1 MPCATITFHLLSFG
15 REFAVLLLDFIENG
29 QLWRFAM
36 SSKVL
41 ICEDERVIHEFIRK
55 TLRDGGI
62 ESVSAYTGEGA
73 LRLAREEQPQIILLD
88 MMLPDMDGAQVLS
101 SLRGQDEN
109 QLTSV
114 IVLSGSPPEELE
126 GKLAEFSVTDYVTKP
141 FNPDHLLRVVRK
153 AAKDFAV
160 PSSEQP
166 LILVVEDSHVHQKVV
181 GRFLEDNGFQPIFA
195 ETVQQA
201 LQFVS
206 TFLPQAIILDLH
218 LPKGSGL
225 EILAELKSRNEQIP
239 VIVTSGIID
248 KRILQELSAYK
259 VKAVLTKPIV
269 VSRLQEELDE
279 IFAGSSCAVNEKK
292 VDSKETQILLVEDFL
307 LTVRATEKT
316 LGDMGFGVIS
326 ARDGASALT
335 LFSSNSIDLIV
346 LDVALPG
353 MNGVEFLETVRRWG
367 GKTPCIVVSGSLDS
381 KKQEDLR
388 NLGVKKFFAK
398 PLSFHEF
405 GLYVNG
411 LLREVDPSAS
421 QVCPYDVL
429 IAMNGDHAA
438 HLVEETVRAMGF
450 VTQAVNDGFLALA
463 ELRRGPKLFVFDVD
477 LGGVDG
483 PELARRAGPP
493 DQRRTRLLA
502 LAEYLDESMEDELRK
517 LGIDAALRKPFHREE
532 LQQKLSSLL
541 TGSTFQIPMSA
552 FLDGFQQLLDALPS
566 ESDADYWK
574 QVGML
579 GHDLRG
585 SAMYVDHS
593 DLASLGQQIDDG
605 VKSGDTTS
613 VATHLTEV
621 KRILQTLR
629 QDETSPTSETTVSAG
644 QSETVE

>member
-1 MPCATITFHLLSFG
+1 
-15 REFAVLLLDFIENG
+15 
-29 QLWRFAM
+29 M
-36 SSKVL
+36 SGKVL
-41 ICEDERVIHEFIRK
+41 ICEDERIIHEFIRK

-62 ESVSAYTGEGA
+62 ESVSAHTGEGA
-73 LRLAREEQPQIILLD
+73 LRLAREEQPQVILLD
-88 MMLPDMDGAQVLS
+88 MMLPDMDGAQILS
-101 SLRGQDEN
+101 SLRAQEEN
-109 QLTSV
+109 QHTPI
-114 IVLSGSPPEELE
+114 IVLSATPAKELE
-126 GKLAEFSVTDYVTKP
+126 AQLAEFSVTEYVAKP
-141 FNPDHLLRVVRK
+141 FNPDHLLRVVRR

-166 LILVVEDSHVHQKVV
+166 LILVVEDSHIHQKVV

-201 LQFVS
+201 MQFVS

-225 EILAELKSRNEQIP
+225 ELLAELKSRNEKIP

-248 KRILQELSAYK
+248 KRILQELSAYE
-259 VKAVLTKPIV
+259 VRAVLAKPIV
-269 VSRLQEELDE
+269 VSRLQEKLDE
-279 IFAGSSCAVNEKK
+279 IFASSSSVAEEEKITG
-292 VDSKETQILLVEDFL
+292 KETQILLVEDFL
-307 LTVRATEKT
+307 LTVRAAEKA
-316 LGDMGFGVIS
+316 LGDMGFRVIS

-335 LFSSNSIDLIV
+335 LFSSNPIDLIV

-367 GKTPCIVVSGSLDS
+367 SNTPCIVVSGSLDS

-388 NLGVKKFFAK
+388 KLGVKKFFAK
-398 PLSFHEF
+398 PLNFHEF

-411 LLREVDPSAS
+411 LLRDVDPSTS

-429 IAMNGDHAA
+429 IAMNSDHAA
-438 HLVEETVRAMGF
+438 HLAEETVRAMGF

-493 DQRRTRLLA
+493 DRRRTRLLA
-502 LAEYLDESMEDELRK
+502 LAEYLDESMEGELRK

-532 LQQKLSSLL
+532 LLEKLESLL
-541 TGSTFQIPMSA
+541 TGSTFQIPMST
-552 FLDGFQQLLDALPS
+552 FLDGFQQLLNELPA
-566 ESDADYWK
+566 ESDANYWK

-585 SAMYVDHS
+585 SAMYVDRA
-593 DLASLGQQIDDG
+593 DLASLGQKIDDG
-605 VKSGDTTS
+605 VKQGDTTT
-613 VATHLTEV
+613 VVTQLTEV

-629 QDETSPTSETTVSAG
+629 QDDASPVSEAIVSAD